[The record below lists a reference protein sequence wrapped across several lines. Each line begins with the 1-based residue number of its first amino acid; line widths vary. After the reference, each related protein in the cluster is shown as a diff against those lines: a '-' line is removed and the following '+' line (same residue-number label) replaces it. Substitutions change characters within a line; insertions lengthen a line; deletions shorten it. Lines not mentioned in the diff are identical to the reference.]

1 MKVFGHN
8 GPKFLTI
15 PPGVGFL
22 DTLADRLVEE
32 FDLSNE
38 PDALAKALIY
48 LPNRKSALSL
58 THSIHKAS
66 GGKAIIAPEIRA
78 LGNVEDD
85 EPPNPAE
92 AHLGPNLPVLE
103 QPIRVGK
110 LASLCQNYQ
119 RRNGIDSPVAAINSA
134 KELAGLLDQ
143 ATINGEIDWEIL
155 DENQVDN
162 DLSEHWRQNL
172 EFLKIITEKWPEYLR
187 DNNVLDRHEKRLK
200 VAIAV
205 AASWEQNPPKTP
217 VIIAGSTGSVKV
229 SRVLM
234 AAAAKL
240 PLGRVIF
247 PGLDNEVLPESWKN
261 IGTSPGHPQYAFVK
275 TINELGITLDDVQH
289 WPTENHPTINRAR
302 RLLVNESLAPA
313 IETADWLSKIDVLAK
328 KQKQDVANFARDAL
342 QGLTLIEAADEAE
355 EARIV
360 SLILR
365 ETLENKREKAVL
377 VTNDTGLERRTVS
390 NLKRWDVHVK
400 PAGGTPLLQTEA
412 GSFADLVLD
421 WLRDPSC
428 PIAIASLCKHKFVT
442 RHINRKGDNFYF
454 NRFEKRFL
462 RGVKRWNSLAEMRCR
477 YEKES
482 TEISR
487 RSSQRNVVEERKPS
501 QSILNFIDFL
511 QDAADE
517 GGSKFTSGEYC
528 SMTDLCKCWVEVIQK
543 LTYDGEKES
552 DIVWNGTDGSKLR
565 QAIND
570 LYQMIEP
577 IETGT
582 AEHLQEIFRNSAK
595 GLNCVERNFQ
605 SRINIWRALE
615 ARLQSADQV
624 VLAGLNEGVWPSQ
637 PNLDSFL
644 PRQLYAV
651 LGMSD
656 PEHRLGLTAHDF
668 SQLACA
674 PNVTLVY
681 TRRRDGSPAIASRW
695 IWRLKTLAE
704 GALTKEGANDAF
716 APPKDNNPLAWA
728 SSLTKLKKS
737 EDADF
742 ATPNPKPPV
751 NARPNRLSV
760 TRINVLQRD
769 PYAIYAENILNLS
782 PLDPLDAE
790 IDARPIGSAV
800 HKAVEKFE
808 LNHED
813 GIQDRNQLLEL
824 MESELKAA
832 GVSESNIKQL
842 WAVRRKACERY
853 LVWRKEQLVN
863 AETIGIESYGAWTL
877 SLAEGLEFRVTGQ
890 ADRID
895 KLSDGTLAI
904 YDFKT
909 GNSPTDIQINAGL
922 EQQMPLLAL
931 IASEGEIEGL
941 SPTTVSKLG
950 YIKLGTSFGERI
962 IGESSKSPLAE
973 LTIPEITARTR
984 EGLKKLAESYLLS
997 QDQAYLSA
1005 PRVKWITYDFGFNRL
1020 ARRDEWVWKT
1030 DSDIGDGQ

>member
-22 DTLADRLVEE
+22 DTLAERLVEE

-48 LPNRKSALSL
+48 LPNRRSALSL
-58 THSIHKAS
+58 TQAIHKAS
-66 GGKAIIAPEIRA
+66 GRKAIIAPEIRA

-92 AHLGPNLPVLE
+92 AHLGPNLSVLE
-103 QPIRVGK
+103 QPRRVGK
-110 LASLCQNYQ
+110 LAKLCQNYQ
-119 RRNGIDSPVAAINSA
+119 RQNGIDSPVAAINSA

-143 ATINGEIDWEIL
+143 ATINGEIDWGIL
-155 DENQVDN
+155 DENLVDN
-162 DLSEHWRQNL
+162 DLAEHWRQDL
-172 EFLKIITEKWPEYLR
+172 EFLKIITVSWPDYLR
-187 DNNVLDRHEKRLK
+187 DNNVLDRHDKRLK
-200 VAIAV
+200 VALAV
-205 AASWEQNPPKTP
+205 ADSWEKNPPKTP

-234 AAAAKL
+234 AAVAKL

-289 WPTENHPTINRAR
+289 WPTNNHSTINRAR

-342 QGLTLIEAADEAE
+342 KGLTLIEAADEAE

-365 ETLENKREKAVL
+365 ETLEHKRKKAVL
-377 VTNDTGLERRTVS
+377 VTNDPGLERRTVS

-428 PIAIASLCKHKFVT
+428 PIAIASLCKHKFLT
-442 RHINRKGDNFYF
+442 RHIHNQGENFYF
-454 NRFEKRFL
+454 NHFEKRFL
-462 RGVKRWNSLAEMRCR
+462 RGVKRWNSLIEMRCR

-482 TEISR
+482 TEVSR
-487 RSSQRNVVEERKPS
+487 RMRQRKEGEERKPN

-511 QDAADE
+511 QDAVDV
-517 GGSKFTSGEYC
+517 GGIEFSSDQNC
-528 SMTDLCKCWVEVIQK
+528 SLTDLCKKWVDVIQK
-543 LTYDGEKES
+543 LTNGK
-552 DIVWNGTDGSKLR
+552 DILWRGKDGSLLA
-565 QAIND
+565 QAIED
-570 LYQMIEP
+570 LNQMVEP
-577 IETGT
+577 IAIGT
-582 AEHLQEIFRNSAK
+582 AKHLQEIFRNHAS
-595 GLNCVERNFQ
+595 GLKCKERNFQ
-605 SRINIWRALE
+605 TRISIWRAME
-615 ARLQSADQV
+615 ARLQSAERV

-644 PRQLYAV
+644 PRQLYEV

-704 GALTKEGANDAF
+704 GALTKEGAVEAL
-716 APPKDNNPLAWA
+716 APDKENNPLAWA

-737 EDADF
+737 EDPDF
-742 ATPNPKPPV
+742 ATPNPKPPIGT
-751 NARPNRLSV
+751 RPDRLSV

-769 PYAIYAENILNLS
+769 PYAIYAENILKLS

-800 HKAVEKFE
+800 HKAVERFE
-808 LNHED
+808 LNQED
-813 GIQDRNQLLEL
+813 GIQDRDQLLEL
-824 MESELKAA
+824 MESELKTA
-832 GVSESNIKQL
+832 GVSESSIRQL
-842 WAVRRKACERY
+842 WAVRRKACDEY

-863 AETIGIESYGAWTL
+863 AKTIGIESYGYWTL
-877 SLAEGLEFRVTGQ
+877 PIAEGLEFRVTGQ

-909 GNSPTDIQINAGL
+909 GNSPTDVQINAGL

-931 IASEGEIEGL
+931 IASEGDVEGL
-941 SPTTVSKLG
+941 SPTKVSKLG

-962 IGESSKSPLAE
+962 IGESSKSPLAD
-973 LTIPEITARTR
+973 LTVAEITERTR
-984 EGLKKLAESYLLS
+984 QGLKKLAESYLLS
-997 QDQAYLSA
+997 EDQAYLSA

-1030 DSDIGDGQ
+1030 DSDIGD